1 MERRELRRAGFRF
14 WLRPVQEGDGD
25 AIFEAAAEAPERVA
39 RWMDWLTPSYS
50 PRESTEW
57 ARTAADDWAKDDAY
71 EFVIID
77 SIDGAVSG
85 CCGLNR
91 VNRKDLVC
99 NLGYWVRESKSRQGA
114 ASEAARLL
122 WEFGLTELGMGRIEI
137 VIADGNT
144 ASGRVAEKLPA
155 LYEGKQRMR
164 LRIGDRSHDAHMYAL
179 LANATAEEVPSP
191 AHVSTVIPTNAEHS
205 KSP

>member
-1 MERRELRRAGFRF
+1 MEQRELRRVGFRF
-14 WLRPVQEGDGD
+14 WLRPVHEGDGN

-39 RWMDWLTPSYS
+39 RWMDWLTPTYT
-50 PRESTEW
+50 PRDSMEW
-57 ARTAADDWAKDDAY
+57 AKRAADDWAEGNAC

-77 SIDGAVSG
+77 SSDGAVSG

-99 NLGYWVRESKSRQGA
+99 NLGYWVRASKTRQGA
-114 ASEAARLL
+114 AFESARLL
-122 WEFGLTELGMGRIEI
+122 WEFGLTQLGMRRIEI

-144 ASGRVAEKLPA
+144 ASRGVAEKLPA

-179 LANATAEEVPSP
+179 LANAAAEEVASP
-191 AHVSTVIPTNAEHS
+191 API
-205 KSP
+205 